1 MLKKYV
7 TRTITFTS
15 LEVLAFNTETLQGAK
30 KVIDVPVVL
39 KNENQAKRYIEER
52 YPNDKVKVVSV
63 SIMRSFNELYG
74 MPIEEFLEHS
84 EKLDPRKV
92 KETGI
97 EVI

>member
-7 TRTITFTS
+7 TRTVTFTR
-15 LEVLAFNTETLQGAK
+15 LEVLAFNIDTLQGAK
-30 KVIDVPVVL
+30 KVIDVPFVL
-39 KNENQAKRYIEER
+39 KNERQAKRYIEER
-52 YPNDKVKVVSV
+52 YPSDKIKVISV
-63 SIMRSFNELYG
+63 SIMHSFDELYG
-74 MPIEEFLEHS
+74 MPIEEFLEHA